1 MGQENLP
8 PNQQVPPAGSA
19 APAGNQP
26 PQPTPY
32 EEVMKAKNF
41 KSNDDF
47 AKSYR
52 EAETELGRTKNVVN
66 TVKTQVEQQ
75 SQGSLTVD
83 DKGNVIPRPG
93 YVAPQGQPHY
103 GQPNQPY
110 QAPDDEVIY
119 DPYTGKQ
126 ITDPLQLQ
134 LAKMPTGQRE
144 AFIFNAML
152 EHRDQLQ
159 TQSFGIEN
167 EILGSAEA
175 KGFEED
181 VKKEVAAVPL
191 QYRANKKTWEDALL
205 RVKGRKFDEMR
216 KNAAA
221 QGVNDFLNTQ
231 SNQGL
236 PPAGGG
242 GSGSPLSPEM
252 ETSFQEYRRRFPN
265 SKAAN
270 DRNVFLQYTKPDA
283 GRS

>member
-1 MGQENLP
+1 MDNT
-8 PNQQVPPAGSA
+8 PNQTVPPAGSA
-19 APAGNQP
+19 APVTPA

-41 KSNDDF
+41 KTNDDF

-66 TVKTQVEQQ
+66 TVKQQVEQQ

-83 DKGNVIPRPG
+83 DKGNVIPKQG

-103 GQPNQPY
+103 GQPNAPY
-110 QAPDDEVIY
+110 QAPQQDEEVIY
-119 DPYTGKQ
+119 DPYTGQ
-126 ITDPLQLQ
+126 TLTDPIQKQ
-134 LAKMPTGQRE
+134 LARMPLGQRE
-144 AFIFNAML
+144 VFIMNAML
-152 EHRDQLQ
+152 EQREKQQVASYNL
-159 TQSFGIEN
+159 EN
-167 EILGSAEA
+167 EILGSSEA

-181 VKKEVAAVPL
+181 VKKIMSQVPL
-191 QYRANKKTWEDALL
+191 QYRTDKRTWEDALL
-205 RVKGRKFDEMR
+205 RVKGMKFDEMR
-216 KNAAA
+216 KNAAT

-231 SNQGL
+231 SNQNL

-242 GSGSPLSPEM
+242 GSGSSLSPEM

-270 DRNVFLQYTKPDA
+270 DRNIFLQFTKPDG

>member
-1 MGQENLP
+1 ME
-8 PNQQVPPAGSA
+8 PNNPNPNPQVNPAAGA
-19 APAGNQP
+19 ASAGNQP

-83 DKGNVIPRPG
+83 DKGNVIPKQG

-103 GQPNQPY
+103 QSPEEQ
-110 QAPDDEVIY
+110 EVIY

-159 TQSFGIEN
+159 TQSFGIES

-216 KNAAA
+216 KNAAS

-270 DRNVFLQYTKPDA
+270 DRNVFLQFTKPDG

>member
-1 MGQENLP
+1 MEQP
-8 PNQQVPPAGSA
+8 IPNQQAIPAGGA
-19 APAGNQP
+19 APVTPA

-41 KSNDDF
+41 KTNDDF

-103 GQPNQPY
+103 GQQQPQY
-110 QAPDDEVIY
+110 QQPQEEDPIY
-119 DPYTGKQ
+119 DPYSGKQ

-152 EHRDQLQ
+152 EHRDKLQ
-159 TQSFGIEN
+159 ATSFTVEN
-167 EILGSAEA
+167 EVLGSAEA

-181 VKKEVAAVPL
+181 VKKEVAQVPL
-191 QYRANKKTWEDALL
+191 QYRANKQTWDDALL

-216 KNAAA
+216 KSAAA

-231 SNQGL
+231 SNQNL

-242 GSGSPLSPEM
+242 GAGSSLSPEM

-270 DRNVFLQYTKPDA
+270 DRNVFLQYTKPDG
-283 GRS
+283 GRG

>member
-1 MGQENLP
+1 ME
-8 PNQQVPPAGSA
+8 PNNPNPNPQVNPAAGA
-19 APAGNQP
+19 ASAGNQP

-103 GQPNQPY
+103 
-110 QAPDDEVIY
+110 QAPEEQEIIY

-126 ITDPLQLQ
+126 ITDPLQIQ

-167 EILGSAEA
+167 EVLGSAEA

-270 DRNVFLQYTKPDA
+270 DRNVFLQFTKPDG